1 MLIQINH
8 IKLGEK
14 KLTETRN
21 NDCINIVKK
30 SSESNLVNVA
40 MVNGVIKNDAT
51 IHIMEAR
58 KNHPVL

>member
-1 MLIQINH
+1 M
-8 IKLGEK
+8 
-14 KLTETRN
+14 T
-21 NDCINIVKK
+21 INIVKK